1 MVGDKECAS
10 DILQDVFISLFEKT
24 KGGTVIIYLNT
35 WLYKSTL
42 NNCLDKLNRQKRFKT
57 LEDLPEASITNDSI
71 EKNEKSAILRKALST
86 LEPKEKA
93 LLIMYSEGFTY
104 KEISD
109 STGIRFTSVGKT
121 LARTLDKMENR
132 LKANRN
138 ELY

>member
-10 DILQDVFISLFEKT
+10 DILQDVFIGLFVKI
-24 KGGTVIIYLNT
+24 KGGTVIIYLNA
-35 WLYKSTL
+35 WLYKATL
-42 NNCLDKLNRQKRFKT
+42 NKCLDKLNRQKRFKT
-57 LEDLPEASITNDSI
+57 LEDLPEVSIINDSI

-121 LARTLDKMENR
+121 LARTLDKM
-132 LKANRN
+132 
-138 ELY
+138 